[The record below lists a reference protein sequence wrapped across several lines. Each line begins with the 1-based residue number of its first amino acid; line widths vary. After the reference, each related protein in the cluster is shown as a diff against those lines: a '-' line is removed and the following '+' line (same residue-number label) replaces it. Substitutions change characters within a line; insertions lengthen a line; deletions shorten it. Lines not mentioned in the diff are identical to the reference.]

1 MTATQPRHD
10 TTHSDDEDFEENF
23 VPSKEFVEDVVEW
36 DKLSDTIKKYE
47 SALKKLRKEKLD
59 LQVSAVEYMDKYKFD
74 TCNLSDGKIMLKTRK
89 VKANNPLTRKSL
101 PGALK
106 AFLDLNA
113 VPGAAE
119 LSKGFLPFMDDQLVK
134 YEDKHSLTRTK
145 TKSEN

>member
-1 MTATQPRHD
+1 MATQPRHD

-59 LQVSAVEYMDKYKFD
+59 LQLSAVEYMDKYKFD

-119 LSKGFLPFMDDQLVK
+119 LAKGFIPFMDDQLVK